1 MSKFTDSSLI
11 VEDYS
16 DKRKSDEAR
25 WREDLTEHFRKLG
38 FHREVPTPELL
49 REAQDVYRRLD
60 WERPVDDDGN
70 VLPSPPMTSK
80 EDVLDEEAFA
90 VLDEHAI
97 KTPFTYIN
105 QHIRYLVGYLLQPT
119 NRHRCRQ
126 SQSSDKVSYL
136 LQPTDTDVDKARVP
150 ELLTQMS
157 IKPELP
163 SPTNRH
169 RCRQSQS
176 SDKVSYL
183 NQPTDT
189 DVDKARVLT
198 RHRCRQSQSSD
209 KDKVSYPNQPRD
221 TDVDKP
227 VLLQPTD
234 TDVDKARVLTRW
246 LARCLEDDYVRHLPR
261 TEWTTDDSTASYLW
275 KLRRRTMDYDEL
287 FHVLCEHADIKFEL
301 VRGCVRNTINY
312 EVGAD
317 FKNQRKTWTAA
328 LLDGEWRLIDV
339 RWICEAAYGVTK
351 NNWRLIE
358 DEKGKVSTKRA
369 MQENRGTYKTHC
381 RFREFYFLAD
391 PEIFVFDHFP
401 DDDKWQ
407 LLARTVTYDEA
418 KELPAIRSDF
428 FQEKLTLKSHPKS
441 NVSSND
447 GQVTFEIGFDTSKRM
462 TFAYKLYRSKGCR
475 EQVVSTRSAL
485 DRFVFLERDL
495 DEGVMRAVIRF
506 PFVGQFLFELHGSEK
521 SDTHHALLVT
531 YFLTCH
537 DIKEDCKPLPPN
549 IREEWGP
556 GEDTKDMGMV
566 PLTHRKGQIEAD
578 DGDAEIKFSLDRE
591 LEFKHDLVKGEVDIP
606 VTEGH
611 ILHTIE
617 NGEMSIN
624 VRLPEAGE
632 YALNVMAKEK
642 NKKTRFAPA
651 CSYLVSCQDEPLES
665 DPFPDTEGKQL
676 GPTATFA
683 QLGFSE
689 DDPWPSF
696 VTNLVT
702 GEYKMA
708 IKRKRNIL
716 VAASLE
722 LEEGDTTTDYHNY
735 VSVDTKGELVLICAT
750 FPKMGTYTLTV
761 FARNTDAVDDSDLF
775 LPLYVKIIEV
785 VLPTLTGTPVPTTAL
800 LPAWCHGYSI
810 KEPEHCCLPSNE
822 KVMMSIAIPEAS
834 VVLVKGHPECKMK
847 KNENGY
853 WEGLLKTG
861 PPGSVIDIMAK
872 ETNRDQAEKIVSYE
886 VVSKEDLLQM
896 EMKQEVTFRDALN
909 RLESKEAEKQ
919 SRIITRLNQAV
930 DDRNRP
936 KLEKCLARAK
946 ELNPKGA
953 TVDITRAE
961 VLLRELLDEEGRL
974 IARKELRKATRI
986 SDIPSLEA
994 AVRKFKHLQM
1004 VEEDGDFSAAVE
1016 VLRNLLDKKGMLRYS
1031 PPSHDVKKDVT
1042 LHTATGENLFHGRNT
1057 GGVHIYVLPD
1067 GHVQQQEL
1075 TGAESS
1081 FLHHSMRSFHK
1092 DTTQLTFSEI
1102 PESKGDDSFTGP
1114 SHHFSGPT
1122 LGTSTPQKPHKSS
1135 AMFPELLREARLK
1148 SKMAQQSD
1156 DEPDQ
1161 DEVEA
1166 ALDEIEKEE
1175 HISKDWGGRR
1185 TWKNRTMNVFKKYW
1199 HSMKEKSQ
1207 VSEETLN
1214 DDIEKEIQRLR
1225 HINTMCR
1232 KMSQAAR
1239 KIGRNYGTLISSEK
1253 SFHELL
1259 GDIPDLNESLGEEL
1273 ANTSITQQ
1281 DLIGVEGV
1289 MKASFDDFAKSI
1301 DKLCT
1306 HMVSKAEV
1314 AARDLEKARIDM
1326 ETEEILY
1333 GNRSSPSFGSYG
1345 QQSKQSAIRTS
1356 FFALRNN
1363 ILEDLQETNS
1373 ETEEEIRRNLS
1384 GLHKKMAEV
1393 QTSKGNTSRTEHDV
1407 SMDFLSSWKM

>member
-1 MSKFTDSSLI
+1 MSKFVDSSLI

-49 REAQDVYRRLD
+49 KEAQDVYRRLD

-80 EDVLDEEAFA
+80 EDVLDEEACA

-105 QHIRYLVGYLLQPT
+105 QHIRYLV
-119 NRHRCRQ
+119 
-126 SQSSDKVSYL
+126 SY
-136 LQPTDTDVDKARVP
+136 
-150 ELLTQMS
+150 
-157 IKPELP
+157 
-163 SPTNRH
+163 
-169 RCRQSQS
+169 
-176 SDKVSYL
+176 
-183 NQPTDT
+183 
-189 DVDKARVLT
+189 
-198 RHRCRQSQSSD
+198 
-209 KDKVSYPNQPRD
+209 
-221 TDVDKP
+221 
-227 VLLQPTD
+227 LLQPTD

-246 LARCLEDDYVRHLPR
+246 LARCLEDDYVRYLPR

-418 KELPAIRSDF
+418 KDLPAIRSDF

-475 EQVVSTRSAL
+475 EQVIPTRSAL

-506 PFVGQFLFELHGSEK
+506 PFLGQFLFELHGSEK

-556 GEDTKDMGMV
+556 GEDTTDMGMV

-591 LEFKHDLVKGEVDIP
+591 LEFKHDLVKGEVDVP

-651 CSYLVSCQDEPLES
+651 CSYLVSCQDDPLES
-665 DPFPDTEGKQL
+665 DPFPDTDGKQL

-702 GEYKMA
+702 GEYKMT
-708 IKRKRNIL
+708 IKRTRNIL

-735 VSVDTKGELVLICAT
+735 VTVDTKGELVLICAT

-761 FARNTDAVDDSDLF
+761 FARNADAVDDSDLF
-775 LPLYVKIIEV
+775 LPLYVKVIEV

-800 LPAWCHGYSI
+800 LPVWCHGYSI

-822 KVMMSIAIPEAS
+822 KVMISIAIPEAS

-896 EMKQEVTFRDALN
+896 EMKQEVTFREALN

-930 DDRNRP
+930 EDRNRP

-961 VLLRELLDEEGRL
+961 VLLRELLDEEGKL

-994 AVRKFKHLQM
+994 AVRKFKHLKM

-1016 VLRNLLDKKGMLRYS
+1016 VLRNLLEKKDDYVL
-1031 PPSHDVKKDVT
+1031 PSIIIDDDVKKDVT
-1042 LHTATGENLFHGRNT
+1042 LHTTTGENLFHSRNT

-1075 TGAESS
+1075 TGAETS
-1081 FLHHSMRSFHK
+1081 FLHHSMRSLHK

-1122 LGTSTPQKPHKSS
+1122 LGTSTPRKPHKSS
-1135 AMFPELLREARLK
+1135 ARVPELLREAQLK
-1148 SKMAQQSD
+1148 SKMARQLD

-1185 TWKNRTMNVFKKYW
+1185 SWKNRTMNVFKKYW

-1333 GNRSSPSFGSYG
+1333 GNRSSPSFGGYG

-1373 ETEEEIRRNLS
+1373 ETEEEIRKNLS

-1393 QTSKGNTSRTEHDV
+1393 QTSKGNNSRNEHDV

>member
-25 WREDLTEHFRKLG
+25 WREDLNEHFRKLG

-105 QHIRYLVGYLLQPT
+105 QHIRYLV
-119 NRHRCRQ
+119 
-126 SQSSDKVSYL
+126 SY
-136 LQPTDTDVDKARVP
+136 
-150 ELLTQMS
+150 
-157 IKPELP
+157 
-163 SPTNRH
+163 
-169 RCRQSQS
+169 
-176 SDKVSYL
+176 
-183 NQPTDT
+183 
-189 DVDKARVLT
+189 
-198 RHRCRQSQSSD
+198 
-209 KDKVSYPNQPRD
+209 
-221 TDVDKP
+221 
-227 VLLQPTD
+227 LLQPTD

-1016 VLRNLLDKKGMLRYS
+1016 VLRNLLDKKD
-1031 PPSHDVKKDVT
+1031 DVKKDVT

-1135 AMFPELLREARLK
+1135 ARVPELLREARLK

>member
-1 MSKFTDSSLI
+1 MSKFVDSSLI

-105 QHIRYLVGYLLQPT
+105 QHIRYLVGY
-119 NRHRCRQ
+119 
-126 SQSSDKVSYL
+126 
-136 LQPTDTDVDKARVP
+136 
-150 ELLTQMS
+150 
-157 IKPELP
+157 
-163 SPTNRH
+163 
-169 RCRQSQS
+169 
-176 SDKVSYL
+176 
-183 NQPTDT
+183 
-189 DVDKARVLT
+189 
-198 RHRCRQSQSSD
+198 
-209 KDKVSYPNQPRD
+209 
-221 TDVDKP
+221 
-227 VLLQPTD
+227 LLQPTD

-462 TFAYKLYRSKGCR
+462 TFAYKLYRSKGCK

-702 GEYKMA
+702 GEYKMT

-861 PPGSVIDIMAK
+861 QPGSVIDIMAK

-930 DDRNRP
+930 EDRNRP
-936 KLEKCLARAK
+936 KLEKFLARAK

-1016 VLRNLLDKKGMLRYS
+1016 VLRNLLDKKGMMRYS
-1031 PPSHDVKKDVT
+1031 PPTHDVKKDVT
-1042 LHTATGENLFHGRNT
+1042 LHTGTGENLFHGRNT

-1135 AMFPELLREARLK
+1135 ARVPELLREARLK

-1166 ALDEIEKEE
+1166 ALNEIEKEE

-1333 GNRSSPSFGSYG
+1333 GNRSSPSLGSYG

-1384 GLHKKMAEV
+1384 GLHKTMAEV
-1393 QTSKGNTSRTEHDV
+1393 QTGKGNTSRTEHDV
-1407 SMDFLSSWKM
+1407 STDFLSSWKM